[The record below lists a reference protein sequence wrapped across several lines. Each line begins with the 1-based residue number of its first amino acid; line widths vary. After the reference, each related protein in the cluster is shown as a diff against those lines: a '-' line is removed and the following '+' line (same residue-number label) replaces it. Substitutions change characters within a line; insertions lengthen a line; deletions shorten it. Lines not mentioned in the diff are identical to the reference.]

1 MPKLNI
7 KKGDKVKVIAGNSRG
22 KIANVVSVFPS
33 EGKIL
38 VEGVHVVSK
47 HLKPTSSNPNGS
59 IEKKSLPIDISNVML
74 LDANGSVTRVGRAVN
89 KSGKTERISTKTGK
103 VI

>member
-22 KIANVVSVFPS
+22 KIANVVSVSPS
-33 EGKIL
+33 ERKII
-38 VEGVHVVSK
+38 VEGVHVVTK
-47 HLKPTSSNPNGS
+47 HLKPTSSSPNGS
-59 IEKKSLPIDISNVML
+59 IVKKELPIDISNVML
-74 LDANGSVTRVGRAVN
+74 LDANGSVTRVGRTVN
-89 KSGKTERISTKTGK
+89 KNGKTERISTKTGN